1 MPPDSPSSR
10 VPSACK
16 LFLCVHLQNLTLLP
30 TTNILGTCQ
39 KLAGGGGRVEIL
51 NLGSEIR

>member
-1 MPPDSPSSR
+1 MPPDSRSSR

-30 TTNILGTCQ
+30 TTIILGTCQ
-39 KLAGGGGRVEIL
+39 KLAGGGGKGENFKFGVG
-51 NLGSEIR
+51 N